1 MKYPQPSEKNPF
13 LAGLKLVPIN
23 HTPTVPI
30 ALAVSVQKQY
40 CKELAF
46 TTVYDI
52 ISLDTP

>member
-1 MKYPQPSEKNPF
+1 MKYPQPSEKKPF